1 MNKIVSLF
9 LLSCFCLLTISCQFS
24 EELTLNE
31 DGSGKMSIKF
41 DGSEIMKMGGEKVS
55 ENKEEDVDTLI
66 VFKEFLEE
74 HKDSIS
80 KLPLEEQERLKK
92 LENFKMHMVINAEEQ
107 VMNMDMYTDFKDVSE
122 LGDIFNNFK
131 TASAVGK
138 NGNATSQ
145 SGMMDPLA
153 GKTEDEDATKVSYS
167 FKGNKFI
174 RSTEILDREKLKKEL
189 DSLESMKMFL
199 ASSKY
204 KLNYSFPRKIK
215 KISNK
220 NALFGQDGK
229 SFVLEIDFIKY
240 MEDPKLLDVVV
251 ELEK

>member
-1 MNKIVSLF
+1 MSKIVSYF
-9 LLSCFCLLTISCQFS
+9 IICCIGLLVVSCQFS
-24 EELTLNE
+24 EELTLKEN
-31 DGSGKMSIKF
+31 GSGKMSIKF
-41 DGSEIMKMGGEKVS
+41 DGSEIMKMGGEKVAES
-55 ENKEEDVDTLI
+55 KEEDVDTLI

-80 KLPLEEQERLKK
+80 KLPMEEQERLKK

-107 VMNMDMYTDFKDVSE
+107 VMNMDMFTDFNNVSE

-131 TASAVGK
+131 TASTVGK
-138 NGNATSQ
+138 NGNTPNQ

-153 GKTEDEDATKVSYS
+153 GKNEDEDATRVTYS

-174 RSTEILDREKLKKEL
+174 RSTEILDKEKLKKEL

-204 KLNYSFPRKIK
+204 KLNYNFPKRIK

-229 SFVLEIDFIKY
+229 SFVLEIDFMKY
-240 MEDPKLLDVVV
+240 LEDPKVLDVVV